1 MNQRKIKC
9 LLVPLMC
16 LLFGFVFS
24 QDVNISGNVVNGS
37 GEPLPGANIL
47 EKETSNGTLSD
58 FDGNFSM
65 RVSGKNSVLIVSYI
79 GFNSTEVTV
88 QGQETLQIILQENP
102 SALDEVV
109 VVGYGTMK
117 KSDLTGSVSS
127 VSSDE
132 LTQSPA
138 IDATQA
144 LQGRAPGVTVT
155 SSNGE
160 PGAPARIRIRGG
172 TSINAS
178 SDPLYVVDGFAGAT
192 PPPPGD
198 IASIEVLKDASAT
211 AIYGSRGANGVVL
224 VTTKRGNY
232 GKTRIKLN
240 TSYSVQEV
248 SHRLDLLNGEQF
260 AEYINEVYRDSGSS
274 NAPYPDPSSYGK
286 GTDWQDEIFR
296 SGNLQNYEFSA
307 SGGGENMR
315 FYTSLNYFGQ
325 EGVIKNS
332 KYDRISGLVNLDF
345 NVSKNVRVGKKIL
358 ATRTESDGIRTQEGS
373 GGAGGTG
380 VIGAALKFEPTQGVY
395 DEDGNYTISQVGDP
409 HDNPVAVALERE
421 NNSVNDMFQGNT
433 FAELDFFEN
442 VQFRTS
448 LGIQINNGRNGTYI
462 PTTLVEGRNTGG
474 SGSITSGKYTNAITE
489 NYLTYSKEFND
500 QHSLD
505 VMGGYSYQSY
515 RAEFWGAS
523 NRKFIS
529 DGFSFWNL
537 GGGSNFQSPSSSLNE
552 WALSSFYGRVNYNLM
567 ERYLFTFTGRY
578 DGSSRFGANNKW
590 AFFPSGAFA
599 WNIGRESF
607 IEDWDDLS
615 QMKFRASYGVTGN
628 TEIGSYQSLAR
639 LSPTLAVIAGSQV
652 NAVRPTEVANK
663 NLSWESTQQTNFG
676 FDIGFFNNRLNFT
689 ADYYYKLTEDL
700 LYAVPLP
707 MYSGYSS
714 SLQNVGSL
722 ENKGWEFA
730 LNTINWD
737 GDFSW
742 RTGFNITFNRNE
754 ILSLPGGEIRY
765 SNVPSHLLGPES
777 QVLRV
782 GEVVG
787 AFYGRIFDG
796 IYQEGDDFSAE
807 PDRVPGD
814 EKFVD
819 INNDGTINGDDRTII
834 GNPHPDFVY
843 GFNND
848 FAYKN
853 FDLTIFIQG
862 SQGNDMMNF
871 TRMELDW
878 MTGKSNATTDA
889 LNRWTPNNTDTEIPR
904 ASGSR
909 SPQVSTRFVEDGS
922 YVRLKNIVFGYSLPE
937 SISERLSISNLRL
950 YVSAQNVLTFTDYS
964 GYDPEV
970 SYQDSNRN
978 IGLDYASYPNIKSFT
993 VGLDISL

>member
-1 MNQRKIKC
+1 
-9 LLVPLMC
+9 
-16 LLFGFVFS
+16 
-24 QDVNISGNVVNGS
+24 
-37 GEPLPGANIL
+37 
-47 EKETSNGTLSD
+47 
-58 FDGNFSM
+58 
-65 RVSGKNSVLIVSYI
+65 
-79 GFNSTEVTV
+79 
-88 QGQETLQIILQENP
+88 
-102 SALDEVV
+102 
-109 VVGYGTMK
+109 
-117 KSDLTGSVSS
+117 
-127 VSSDE
+127 
-132 LTQSPA
+132 
-138 IDATQA
+138 
-144 LQGRAPGVTVT
+144 
-155 SSNGE
+155 
-160 PGAPARIRIRGG
+160 
-172 TSINAS
+172 
-178 SDPLYVVDGFAGAT
+178 
-192 PPPPGD
+192 
-198 IASIEVLKDASAT
+198 
-211 AIYGSRGANGVVL
+211 
-224 VTTKRGNY
+224 
-232 GKTRIKLN
+232 
-240 TSYSVQEV
+240 
-248 SHRLDLLNGEQF
+248 
-260 AEYINEVYRDSGSS
+260 
-274 NAPYPDPSSYGK
+274 
-286 GTDWQDEIFR
+286 
-296 SGNLQNYEFSA
+296 
-307 SGGGENMR
+307 
-315 FYTSLNYFGQ
+315 
-325 EGVIKNS
+325 
-332 KYDRISGLVNLDF
+332 
-345 NVSKNVRVGKKIL
+345 
-358 ATRTESDGIRTQEGS
+358 
-373 GGAGGTG
+373 
-380 VIGAALKFEPTQGVY
+380 
-395 DEDGNYTISQVGDP
+395 
-409 HDNPVAVALERE
+409 
-421 NNSVNDMFQGNT
+421 
-433 FAELDFFEN
+433 
-442 VQFRTS
+442 
-448 LGIQINNGRNGTYI
+448 
-462 PTTLVEGRNTGG
+462 
-474 SGSITSGKYTNAITE
+474 
-489 NYLTYSKEFND
+489 
-500 QHSLD
+500 
-505 VMGGYSYQSY
+505 
-515 RAEFWGAS
+515 
-523 NRKFIS
+523 
-529 DGFSFWNL
+529 
-537 GGGSNFQSPSSSLNE
+537 
-552 WALSSFYGRVNYNLM
+552 
-567 ERYLFTFTGRY
+567 
-578 DGSSRFGANNKW
+578 
-590 AFFPSGAFA
+590 
-599 WNIGRESF
+599 
-607 IEDWDDLS
+607 
-615 QMKFRASYGVTGN
+615 
-628 TEIGSYQSLAR
+628 
-639 LSPTLAVIAGSQV
+639 
-652 NAVRPTEVANK
+652 
-663 NLSWESTQQTNFG
+663 
-676 FDIGFFNNRLNFT
+676 
-689 ADYYYKLTEDL
+689 
-700 LYAVPLP
+700 

>member
-1 MNQRKIKC
+1 MKRSLFI
-9 LLVPLMC
+9 LLT
-16 LLFGFVFS
+16 LLIHQSSLFAQEATTVVRGTVADQS
-24 QDVNISGNVVNGS
+24 GIPIPGVNVIESG
-37 GEPLPGANIL
+37 
-47 EKETSNGTLSD
+47 TSNGTVTN
-58 FDGNFSM
+58 FDGEFSID
-65 RVSGKNSVLIVSYI
+65 VPPEAILEFSFI
-79 GFNSTEVTV
+79 GYATV
-88 QGQETLQIILQENP
+88 EYPVEGRANLDVEMAPQA
-102 SALDEVV
+102 SSLDEVV
-109 VVGYGTMK
+109 VVGYGTQK

-127 VSSDE
+127 VSSEE
-132 LTQSPA
+132 LNQYPA

-160 PGAPARIRIRGG
+160 PGAGARIRIRGG

-178 SDPLYVVDGFAGAT
+178 SSPLYVVDGFAGAA

-224 VTTKRGNY
+224 VTTKRGSA
-232 GKTRIKLN
+232 GKTRIELN
-240 TSYSVQEV
+240 TSYSFQEV
-248 SHRLDLLNGEQF
+248 SNPLDLLNGEQF
-260 AEYINEVYRDSGSS
+260 AEYINELYRNDGSS
-274 NAPYPDPSSYGK
+274 NIPFDNPSSYGE

-296 SGNLQNYEFSA
+296 SGNLQNYELSA
-307 SGGGENMR
+307 SGGMENLR
-315 FYTSLNYFGQ
+315 FYTSLNYYGQ
-325 EGVIKNS
+325 EGVIVNS
-332 KYDRISGLVNLDF
+332 QYERISGLVNLDF
-345 NVSKNVRVGKKIL
+345 DVSENVRVGTKML
-358 ATRTESDGIRTQEGS
+358 ATRSERDGVRTQEGS
-373 GGAGGTG
+373 GGTSGTG

-395 DEDGNYTISQVGDP
+395 DDEGNYTISQIGDP

-433 FAELDFFEN
+433 FAEIDFLNNF
-442 VQFRTS
+442 QFRTS
-448 LGIQINNGRNGTYI
+448 LGVQINNNRNGSYV

-474 SGSITSGKYTNAITE
+474 SGGITSGKYTNAITE
-489 NYLTYSKEFND
+489 NYLTYSQEFND
-500 QHSLD
+500 IHSLN

-515 RAEFWGAS
+515 RGESWGAA
-523 NRKFIS
+523 NREFIS

-552 WALSSFYGRVNYNLM
+552 WALSSFYGRLNYNLM
-567 ERYLFTFTGRY
+567 DRYLLTFTGRY

-607 IEDWDDLS
+607 MDGWDAMS
-615 QMKFRASYGVTGN
+615 QMKIRASYGVTGN

-639 LSPTLAVIAGSQV
+639 FSPTLAVIGGSQV
-652 NAVRPTEVANK
+652 NAVRPTGVANQ
-663 NLSWESTQQTNFG
+663 NLSWESTQQTNVG
-676 FDIGFFNNRLNFT
+676 LDIGFWNNRLNFT

-700 LYAVPLP
+700 LYSVPLP
-707 MYSGYSS
+707 QYSGYSS

-737 GDFSW
+737 GEFSW
-742 RTGFNITFNRNE
+742 RTDFNITFNRNQ
-754 ILSLPGGEIRY
+754 ILDLPGGEIRY
-765 SNVPSHLLGPES
+765 SNVPGHLLGPES
-777 QVLRV
+777 QVLRE

-807 PDRVPGD
+807 PDKVPGD
-814 EKFVD
+814 VKFVD
-819 INNDGTINGDDRTII
+819 INNDGVINGDDRTII

-853 FDLTIFIQG
+853 FDLTVFIQG

-878 MTGKSNATTDA
+878 MAGKSNATTNA
-889 LNRWTPNNTDTEIPR
+889 LNRWTPTNTNTDVPR
-904 ASGSR
+904 ASGSH
-909 SPQVSTRFVEDGS
+909 SPQVSTRWVEDGS
-922 YVRLKNIVFGYSLPE
+922 YVRLKNIVFGYNFPE
-937 SISERLSISNLRL
+937 VVLNRLNVGNLRVYL
-950 YVSAQNVLTFTDYS
+950 SAQNILTFTDYS

-970 SYQDSNRN
+970 SFQDSNRN
-978 IGLDYASYPNIKSFT
+978 IGLDYASYPNVKAYT